1 MNYAESATEKALI
14 SVIIPIYNRADVLH
28 RSVESILNQSYQN
41 FELLLID
48 DGSTDRSYALCLDYA
63 KKDPRIRVFH
73 KENGGVS
80 SARNM
85 GLMNCRGDYI
95 YFLDSDDIASPHTL
109 EKLYG
114 DLIRY
119 QADYVCCCLRYIT
132 DHSEE
137 VDEPSDDVAIVGWK
151 DALSASLG
159 TDGGENAFGIALET
173 KLFTRELIFEPE
185 LILFDE
191 NSDFGEDWDWL
202 AEVVIKAKKPLLDP
216 SVFLSYF
223 FDCDNSLCKNASRRT
238 VWLQAKKQKEFLIK
252 HHFPKDAIAL
262 AERHENVNLL
272 RLILFGNSVDP

>member
-1 MNYAESATEKALI
+1 MRNETALI

-28 RSVESILNQSYQN
+28 RSVESILKQSYQN

-48 DGSTDRSYALCLDYA
+48 DGSTDASYALCLDYA
-63 KKDPRIRVFH
+63 KKDSRIRVFH

-95 YFLDSDDIASPHTL
+95 YFLDSDDIASPHAL
-109 EKLYG
+109 EKLYN

-119 QADYVCCCLRYIT
+119 QADYVCCRFWFS
-132 DHSEE
+132 SEMKE
-137 VDEPSDDVAIVGWK
+137 CFEALSDDVAIVDWK
-151 DALSASLG
+151 KTLSVFYEKRTFDVVLS
-159 TDGGENAFGIALET
+159 T
-173 KLFTRELIFEPE
+173 KLFQRKLIFEPQ
-185 LILFDE
+185 IVLFDE
-191 NSDFGEDWDWL
+191 NSDYGEDWDWL

-262 AERHENVNLL
+262 AERSENVNRL